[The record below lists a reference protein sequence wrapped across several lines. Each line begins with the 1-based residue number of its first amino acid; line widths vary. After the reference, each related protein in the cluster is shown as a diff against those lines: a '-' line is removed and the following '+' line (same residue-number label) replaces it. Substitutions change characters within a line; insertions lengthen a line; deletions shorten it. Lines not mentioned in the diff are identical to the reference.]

1 MLMQTRKQFR
11 GIRPVKMYRILGD
24 EIPPSGGALL
34 KAFDKLRE
42 LFCSFPSQQA

>member
-11 GIRPVKMYRILGD
+11 GIRPVKTHRILGD
-24 EIPPSGGALL
+24 EIPASGVALL

-42 LFCSFPSQQA
+42 SFCSFPSQQA